1 MEWMMWVIFGKK
13 RIWLITK
20 KKDFNRIDSIRASQ
34 KKRRDDD
41 RRNKELQNNPDLY
54 QLSQK
59 PPVQGVDNDGFDQ
72 VWF

>member
-1 MEWMMWVIFGKK
+1 MINY
-13 RIWLITK
+13 K